1 MPLVPSI
8 TIHTVDLQKII
19 DTLKEL
25 RAGYQQVQ
33 IIDNYNYWSVRDQ
46 DGLLL
51 CTIPK
56 VTPEELN
63 QPA

>member
-8 TIHTVDLQKII
+8 TIHTVDLQKIV

-33 IIDNYNYWSVRDQ
+33 IVDNYNYWTIRDQ
-46 DGLLL
+46 EGMLLS
-51 CTIPK
+51 TIPK
-56 VTPEELN
+56 VTAEELN
-63 QPA
+63 QQV